1 VAETASITR
10 REAKVAVDTFIN
22 HYLAN
27 TSADVTPE
35 TIVSIQAALT
45 GQDLQIRDYL
55 LGLTLEYPLDQLTEA
70 VSVMGEFLPEG
81 NRASVYSVL
90 GAYTFQSGDTDKA
103 QEYLSLAFADSP
115 DYSLALLL
123 RRVFNS
129 GMWTPESFITMAQ
142 ELHSKVVAGLDDTI
156 IE

>member
-1 VAETASITR
+1 MAETTSITR
-10 REAKVAVDTFIN
+10 REAKISVDTFIN

-27 TSADVTPE
+27 TSADVQPE

-55 LGLTLEYPLDQLTEA
+55 LGLTLEYPLDQLIEA

-103 QEYLSLAFADSP
+103 HEFLSLAFADDSG
-115 DYSLALLL
+115 YSLALLL
-123 RRVFNS
+123 QRVFHS
-129 GMWTPESFITMAQ
+129 GMWTPESFQTMAQ
-142 ELHSKVVAGLDDTI
+142 ELHPKVLAGLDDTI

>member
-1 VAETASITR
+1 MAETTSITR
-10 REAKVAVDTFIN
+10 REAKIAVDTFIN

-27 TSADVTPE
+27 TSEDVQPE

-81 NRASVYSVL
+81 NRASIYSVL
-90 GAYTFQSGDTDKA
+90 AAYTFQSGDTDKA
-103 QEYLSLAFADSP
+103 QEFLNLCFADSP
-115 DYSLALLL
+115 DYSLANLL

-129 GMWTPESFITMAQ
+129 GMWSPESFTTMAQ
-142 ELHSKVVAGLDDTI
+142 ELHPKVIAGLDDTI
-156 IE
+156 V

>member
-1 VAETASITR
+1 MAETTSITR
-10 REAKVAVDTFIN
+10 REAKIAVDTFIN

-27 TSADVTPE
+27 TSEDVQPE

-70 VSVMGEFLPEG
+70 VSIMGEFLPEG

-90 GAYTFQSGDTDKA
+90 SAYSFQSGDTNKA
-103 QEYLSLAFADSP
+103 QDYLSLAFADDSS
-115 DYSLALLL
+115 YSLALLL
-123 RRVFNS
+123 QRVYNS
-129 GMWTPESFITMAQ
+129 GMWTPESFEKMAQ

-156 IE
+156 V

>member
-1 VAETASITR
+1 MAETTSITR
-10 REAKVAVDTFIN
+10 REAKIAVDTFIN

-27 TSADVTPE
+27 TSEDVQPE

-70 VSVMGEFLPEG
+70 VSIMGEFLPEG

-90 GAYTFQSGDTDKA
+90 SAYAFQSGDTNKA
-103 QEYLSLAFADSP
+103 QDYLSLAFADDSS
-115 DYSLALLL
+115 YSLALLL
-123 RRVFNS
+123 QRVYNS
-129 GMWTPESFITMAQ
+129 GMWTPESFEKMAQ

-156 IE
+156 V

>member
-1 VAETASITR
+1 MAETASITR

-27 TSADVTPE
+27 TSADVPPE

-45 GQDLQIRDYL
+45 GQDVQIRDYL
-55 LGLTLEYPLDQLTEA
+55 LGLTIEHPLDQLTKA

-81 NRASVYSVL
+81 SRASVYSVL
-90 GAYTFQSGDTDKA
+90 SSYAFIGGDTSKA

-115 DYSLALLL
+115 NYSLASLL
-123 RRVFNS
+123 RRVYGS
-129 GMWTPESFITMAQ
+129 GMWTPESMVQMAQ
-142 ELHSKVVAGLDDTI
+142 ELHHKVIAGLDETI

>member
-1 VAETASITR
+1 MAETASITR
-10 REAKVAVDTFIN
+10 REAKIAVDSCIN
-22 HYLAN
+22 HYRAN
-27 TSADVTPE
+27 TSEDVQPE

-70 VSVMGEFLPEG
+70 VSIMGEFLPEG

-90 GAYTFQSGDTDKA
+90 SAYTFQSGDTNKA
-103 QEYLSLAFADSP
+103 QEYLSLAFADDAS
-115 DYSLALLL
+115 YSLALLL
-123 RRVFNS
+123 QRVYNS
-129 GMWTPESFITMAQ
+129 GMWTPESFEKMAQ

-156 IE
+156 V